1 MKRFYDEVGVRSA
14 EAGWQVTLDGRGLKT
29 IKGAPQLV
37 PTEALAKAMAQEW
50 ELQSED
56 LDTSRF
62 VYRDMADYALD
73 IVAADRE
80 AVIAKLLAYIETDTL
95 CYRADPEDAL
105 FARQQEVWEPL
116 LTGFEAKEGINLV
129 RISGIVHRAQEQ
141 ATHEKLRQR
150 LEAHDPFA
158 LAALET
164 LASLSA
170 SLSIAFLASDDSSD
184 ANTLWDAASLEE
196 EWQADL
202 WGRDLEAQ
210 ERRER
215 RRVEFL
221 KAYEFVRLA
230 QPSAQAS

>member
-73 IVAADRE
+73 IVAADQA
-80 AVIAKLLAYIETDTL
+80 AVVAKLLAYIETDTL

-105 FARQQEVWEPL
+105 FARQQEIWEPL
-116 LTGFEAKEGINLV
+116 LTAFEAKEGVNLV
-129 RISGIVHRAQEQ
+129 RISGIVHRDQEQ
-141 ATHEKLRQR
+141 ATHENLRKR
-150 LEAHDPFA
+150 LEAYDPFA

-170 SLSIAFLASDDSSD
+170 SLSIALLATDDASD

-202 WGRDLEAQ
+202 WGRDHEAQ

-215 RRVEFL
+215 RRVDFL

-230 QPSAQAS
+230 RPSPQAS